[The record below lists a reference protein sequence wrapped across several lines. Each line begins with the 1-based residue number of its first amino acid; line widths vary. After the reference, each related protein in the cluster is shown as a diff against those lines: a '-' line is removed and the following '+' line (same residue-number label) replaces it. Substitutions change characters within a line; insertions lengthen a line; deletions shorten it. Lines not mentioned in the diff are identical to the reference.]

1 MFYISYWNFIQAYDS
16 NQTGNEGDA
25 LNMSSDEESL
35 TETRESQREEELS
48 LFWSFIVNM
57 LTNLDA
63 MPIERIHQMLKIFAM
78 QVILILDTLSK
89 YHCLCLYPSYN
100 VVMLFSFAYL
110 ENTLN
115 I

>member
-1 MFYISYWNFIQAYDS
+1 
-16 NQTGNEGDA
+16 
-25 LNMSSDEESL
+25 MSSDEESL

-78 QVILILDTLSK
+78 QVVLTL
-89 YHCLCLYPSYN
+89 
-100 VVMLFSFAYL
+100 
-110 ENTLN
+110 
-115 I
+115 